1 MHRLPERRDLP
12 QPYRLH
18 RRPARA
24 GGSPRGLLGLVCLA
38 VALAAGGCGFLQP
51 PTVTIAGARVVDR
64 SEEAVRFDVTARL
77 RNPNREESLELRTI
91 RYRVAME
98 GLTPY
103 PGQRAAQATLAPGG
117 EVVLELPVVVPV
129 ADLDPGAAS
138 IAWRLEGSLLYIA
151 PGALAETLLDTGVR
165 RPRIELKGSGTVR
178 LDAAGSSAAAPRP
191 D

>member
-24 GGSPRGLLGLVCLA
+24 GGLGRLLLGVASAA
-38 VALAAGGCGFLQP
+38 VTFAVGGCGFLQP
-51 PTVTIAGARVVDR
+51 PSVTIEGARVVDR
-64 SEEAVRFDVTARL
+64 SAEAVRFDVTARL
-77 RNPNREESLELRTI
+77 RNPNREDSLELRTI
-91 RYRVAME
+91 RYRVAMD
-98 GLTPY
+98 GLAPY

-117 EVVLELPVVVPV
+117 EVVLELPVVVP
-129 ADLDPGAAS
+129 AAELDPAS
-138 IAWRLEGSLLYIA
+138 GSIVWRLEGSLLYIA

-165 RPRIELKGSGTVR
+165 RPRVGLDGSGTVR
-178 LDAAGSSAAAPRP
+178 LDATDSSAAARS